1 LETAGKQADL
11 VDGFF
16 RQRRNY
22 YLGSFPVCLDPAHS
36 EPILACFILACEQVR
51 A

>member
-11 VDGFF
+11 VEGFF
-16 RQRRNY
+16 RQRRN

-36 EPILACFILACEQVR
+36 EPVLGCFILACEQVH